1 MDTEKT
7 VPLSVV
13 MDLYQYLQHDSWRC
27 EHYQNCHCGLNDLL
41 EENGLPLLPIPNN
54 DTVK

>member
-1 MDTEKT
+1 MDIEKT

-13 MDLYQYLQHDSWRC
+13 MELYQYLQHDSWRC
-27 EHYQNCHCGLNDLL
+27 EHYQNCHCGLNDFL
-41 EENGLPLLPIPNN
+41 EDNGLPLLPIPGN